1 MSAPAP
7 SSPWTGSRAAPATAA
22 PRSPARPAAR
32 GARRLAGHAT
42 LLGLLLAGAPACSL
56 LGGDDDGPRPL
67 PAGPAVLAAAENTDL
82 ALRVAERVARPERL
96 GEGELFLEIE
106 RLMPAWQA
114 EQRRG
119 RAEPVEHRLTQEV
132 VAHFDML
139 TAALRSGTHER
150 RVVAAWALGF
160 SRVPPNDVGVSSP
173 HMRAVTALV
182 AAMPDA
188 DDEVM
193 QNVLVALWRLGDP
206 NTPLLPLVE
215 VLALHHDPAAR
226 ANAALALAAV
236 VTRHTLPQIEPAVR
250 TALGDSDP
258 KVRLHATNV
267 AVAYPR
273 PEFTRVLVAR
283 LPDEPMP
290 LVRARMAEALG
301 RSGDRSTARVLL
313 PLLDRGDALE
323 RALAHQAL
331 VSLYGVDRGPS
342 GHDWRDLVT
351 GTSTNLP

>member
-1 MSAPAP
+1 MSVP
-7 SSPWTGSRAAPATAA
+7 SFG
-22 PRSPARPAAR
+22 
-32 GARRLAGHAT
+32 RLALWAA
-42 LLGLLLAGAPACSL
+42 LLAVAPACSL
-56 LGGDDDGPRPL
+56 LGDEAPDPSLDGS
-67 PAGPAVLAAAENTDL
+67 AALEQAEAMDL
-82 ALRVAERVARPERL
+82 ALRVRERVARPERY

-132 VAHFDML
+132 VAHFDII
-139 TAALRSGTHER
+139 TTALRTGTHER

-160 SRVPPNDVGVSSP
+160 SRVPPHDVGVSSP

-226 ANAALALAAV
+226 ANAALALSAV
-236 VTRHTLPQIEPAVR
+236 VTRQTLPQIEPAVR

-267 AVAYPR
+267 AVAHPR
-273 PEFTRVLVAR
+273 PEFTRVLMAR

-301 RSGDRSTARVLL
+301 RSGDRSAARVLL

-331 VSLYGVDRGPS
+331 VSLYGIDRGPS

-351 GTSTNLP
+351 GTSTDRP